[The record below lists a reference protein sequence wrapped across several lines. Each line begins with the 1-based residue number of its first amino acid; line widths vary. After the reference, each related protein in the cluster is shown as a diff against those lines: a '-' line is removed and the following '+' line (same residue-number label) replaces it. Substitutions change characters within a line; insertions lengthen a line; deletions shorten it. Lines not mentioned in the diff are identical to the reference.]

1 MQGKHFYPNFK
12 DDEAV
17 KQLWLKTPE
26 TENENTK
33 IWTWD
38 FLTPKSMS
46 FPLPFFRN
54 DTYK

>member
-12 DDEAV
+12 DEEAV